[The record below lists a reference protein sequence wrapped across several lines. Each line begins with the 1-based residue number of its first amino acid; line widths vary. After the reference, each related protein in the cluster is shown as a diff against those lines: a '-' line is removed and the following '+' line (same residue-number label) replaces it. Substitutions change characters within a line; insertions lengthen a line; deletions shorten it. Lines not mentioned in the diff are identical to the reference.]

1 MAEDQSFYLT
11 FVFDAY
17 GNDATLGNT
26 VIGSDTTTLRKTA
39 AEVIRNCGLTRMV
52 DANMGNV
59 IDAGHNTMF
68 RLEMPKNCEITFCI
82 SRQAAQS
89 LGQNGQYIYYDQD
102 MNNVSVYFSMGD
114 RKSVV

>member
-52 DANMGNV
+52 DANMGTT

-68 RLEMPKNCEITFCI
+68 RLEMPKNHLLHLQTGGTESGTE
-82 SRQAAQS
+82 R
-89 LGQNGQYIYYDQD
+89 
-102 MNNVSVYFSMGD
+102 SVYLL
-114 RKSVV
+114 